1 MDRVRA
7 RRRPMAEI
15 NVVPYIDVML
25 VLLVIFMITAPLLN
39 LGVEVELPKADAE
52 PMDTQEN
59 DEPLI
64 ITVLKNGDL
73 YLNAGGD
80 LDGTSSGLIDPESLL
95 TMVTAIVSRNP
106 EIQVLVGGDELAT
119 YGQVYSVM
127 VLRLRAFSL
136 AIGVHVLMAAM
147 VVLGTM
153 SWEPFRKP
161 QNIGMTIEAVI
172 VDTSEIKKQREAAR
186 QAVEMEDRRRQRDE
200 RLEQQKKRE
209 QEQKKIRDQEAAEK
223 RAKELKAQKKRDAQ
237 DRLQKL
243 RLERERKL
251 EDQRLKQQR
260 ELEQVRAQREA
271 AEKQR
276 KLDEDRLRQTEARK
290 EKAIQEQQRLQREAI
305 AQRQADAEAR
315 EFRAGQMAT
324 KSDNYHAA
332 IQSFVTQNWMRP
344 PTAQSGLRCTL
355 KIVQIPCGEVISA
368 AISGK
373 CNGDEATRRSI
384 LAAVERGGALPYR
397 GFEDVFQ
404 REIDFNFIYDGD

>member
-1 MDRVRA
+1 VS
-7 RRRPMAEI
+7 
-15 NVVPYIDVML
+15 
-25 VLLVIFMITAPLLN
+25 FW
-39 LGVEVELPKADAE
+39 
-52 PMDTQEN
+52 QEFS
-59 DEPLI
+59 
-64 ITVLKNGDL
+64 
-73 YLNAGGD
+73 A
-80 LDGTSSGLIDPESLL
+80 
-95 TMVTAIVSRNP
+95 
-106 EIQVLVGGDELAT
+106 
-119 YGQVYSVM
+119 
-127 VLRLRAFSL
+127 RLRAFSL

-153 SWEPFRKP
+153 NWEPFRKP
-161 QNIGMTIEAVI
+161 QNVGMTIEAVI

-186 QAVEMEDRRRQRDE
+186 QAVEMEDRRRQRAE
-200 RLEQQKKRE
+200 KLEDQKKRE
-209 QEQKKIRDQEAAEK
+209 QEQKKIQDEKAAERRK
-223 RAKELKAQKKRDAQ
+223 NELEAQKKRDAQ

-251 EDQRLKQQR
+251 ADERLKQQR
-260 ELEQVRAQREA
+260 ELEQVQAQREA
-271 AEKQR
+271 AENQR
-276 KLDEDRLRQTEARK
+276 KLDEDRLKQTEARK

-324 KSDNYHAA
+324 KSDNYQAA

-355 KIVQIPCGEVISA
+355 KIVQIPGGEVISA

>member
-1 MDRVRA
+1 MS
-7 RRRPMAEI
+7 
-15 NVVPYIDVML
+15 
-25 VLLVIFMITAPLLN
+25 FW
-39 LGVEVELPKADAE
+39 
-52 PMDTQEN
+52 QEF
-59 DEPLI
+59 
-64 ITVLKNGDL
+64 
-73 YLNAGGD
+73 NA
-80 LDGTSSGLIDPESLL
+80 
-95 TMVTAIVSRNP
+95 
-106 EIQVLVGGDELAT
+106 
-119 YGQVYSVM
+119 
-127 VLRLRAFSL
+127 RLRAFSL

-186 QAVEMEDRRRQRDE
+186 QAVEMEDRRRQRAE
-200 RLEQQKKRE
+200 KLEEQKKRE
-209 QEQKKIRDQEAAEK
+209 QEQKKIRDEKAEERRK
-223 RAKELKAQKKRDAQ
+223 KELEVQKKREAQ

-260 ELEQVRAQREA
+260 ELEKIQDQRKA

-276 KLDEDRLRQTEARK
+276 KLDEERLKQTEARR

-324 KSDNYHAA
+324 KSDNYQAA

-355 KIVQIPCGEVISA
+355 KIVQIPGGEVISA

-404 REIDFNFIYDGD
+404 REIDFIFIYDGD

>member
-1 MDRVRA
+1 VS
-7 RRRPMAEI
+7 
-15 NVVPYIDVML
+15 
-25 VLLVIFMITAPLLN
+25 FW
-39 LGVEVELPKADAE
+39 
-52 PMDTQEN
+52 QEFS
-59 DEPLI
+59 
-64 ITVLKNGDL
+64 
-73 YLNAGGD
+73 A
-80 LDGTSSGLIDPESLL
+80 
-95 TMVTAIVSRNP
+95 
-106 EIQVLVGGDELAT
+106 
-119 YGQVYSVM
+119 
-127 VLRLRAFSL
+127 RLRAFSL
-136 AIGVHVLMAAM
+136 AIGVHVLMAAL

-153 SWEPFRKP
+153 NWEPFRKP
-161 QNIGMTIEAVI
+161 QNVGMTIEAVI

-186 QAVEMEDRRRQRDE
+186 QAAEMEDRRRQRAE
-200 RLEQQKKRE
+200 KLEDQKKRE
-209 QEQKKIRDQEAAEK
+209 QEQKKIQDEKAAERRK
-223 RAKELKAQKKRDAQ
+223 NELEAQKKRDAQ

-251 EDQRLKQQR
+251 ADERLKQQR
-260 ELEQVRAQREA
+260 ELEQVQAQREA
-271 AEKQR
+271 AENQR
-276 KLDEDRLRQTEARK
+276 KLDEDRLKQTEARK

-324 KSDNYHAA
+324 KSDNYQAA

-355 KIVQIPCGEVISA
+355 KIVQIPGGEVISA

>member
-1 MDRVRA
+1 VS
-7 RRRPMAEI
+7 
-15 NVVPYIDVML
+15 
-25 VLLVIFMITAPLLN
+25 FW
-39 LGVEVELPKADAE
+39 
-52 PMDTQEN
+52 QEF
-59 DEPLI
+59 
-64 ITVLKNGDL
+64 
-73 YLNAGGD
+73 NA
-80 LDGTSSGLIDPESLL
+80 
-95 TMVTAIVSRNP
+95 
-106 EIQVLVGGDELAT
+106 
-119 YGQVYSVM
+119 
-127 VLRLRAFSL
+127 RLRAFSL
-136 AIGVHVLMAAM
+136 AIGVHVLMAAL

-153 SWEPFRKP
+153 NWEPFRKP
-161 QNIGMTIEAVI
+161 KNIGMTIEAVI

-223 RAKELKAQKKRDAQ
+223 RERELKAQKKRDAQ
-237 DRLQKL
+237 DKLQKL
-243 RLERERKL
+243 RLERERKR
-251 EDQRLKQQR
+251 EDERLKQQR

-276 KLDEDRLRQTEARK
+276 KLDEERLRQTDARK

-315 EFRAGQMAT
+315 EFRAGQIAT
-324 KSDNYHAA
+324 LSDNYQAA

-355 KIVQIPCGEVISA
+355 KIVQIPGGEVISA
-368 AISGK
+368 AIAGK
-373 CNGDEATRRSI
+373 CNGDQATRRSI

-404 REIDFNFIYDGD
+404 REIDFIFIYDGD

>member
-1 MDRVRA
+1 MS
-7 RRRPMAEI
+7 
-15 NVVPYIDVML
+15 
-25 VLLVIFMITAPLLN
+25 FW
-39 LGVEVELPKADAE
+39 
-52 PMDTQEN
+52 QEF
-59 DEPLI
+59 
-64 ITVLKNGDL
+64 
-73 YLNAGGD
+73 NA
-80 LDGTSSGLIDPESLL
+80 
-95 TMVTAIVSRNP
+95 
-106 EIQVLVGGDELAT
+106 
-119 YGQVYSVM
+119 
-127 VLRLRAFSL
+127 RLRAFSL

-172 VDTSEIKKQREAAR
+172 VDTSEIRKQREAAR

-209 QEQKKIRDQEAAEK
+209 QEQKIIRDQEVAEK
-223 RAKELKAQKKRDAQ
+223 RARELKAQKKRDAQ
-237 DRLQKL
+237 DKLQKL

-260 ELEQVRAQREA
+260 ELEQVRAQRQA

-276 KLDEDRLRQTEARK
+276 KLDEERLRQTDARK
-290 EKAIQEQQRLQREAI
+290 EKAIQEQQRLQRESI
-305 AQRQADAEAR
+305 AQRQAEAEAR
-315 EFRAGQMAT
+315 EFKAGQMAG
-324 KSDNYHAA
+324 KSDNYQAA

-355 KIVQIPCGEVISA
+355 KIVQIPGGEVISA
-368 AISGK
+368 AIAGK

-404 REIDFNFIYDGD
+404 REIDFIFIYDGD

>member
-1 MDRVRA
+1 VS
-7 RRRPMAEI
+7 
-15 NVVPYIDVML
+15 
-25 VLLVIFMITAPLLN
+25 FW
-39 LGVEVELPKADAE
+39 
-52 PMDTQEN
+52 QEFS
-59 DEPLI
+59 
-64 ITVLKNGDL
+64 
-73 YLNAGGD
+73 A
-80 LDGTSSGLIDPESLL
+80 
-95 TMVTAIVSRNP
+95 
-106 EIQVLVGGDELAT
+106 
-119 YGQVYSVM
+119 
-127 VLRLRAFSL
+127 RLRAFSL
-136 AIGVHVLMAAM
+136 AIGVHVLMAAL

-153 SWEPFRKP
+153 NWEPFRQPK
-161 QNIGMTIEAVI
+161 NIGMTIEAVI
-172 VDTSEIKKQREAAR
+172 VDTSEIKKQRDAAR
-186 QAVEMEDRRRQRDE
+186 QAAEMEDRRRQRAE
-200 RLEQQKKRE
+200 KLEDQKKRE
-209 QEQKKIRDQEAAEK
+209 QEQKKIQDEKAAERRK
-223 RAKELKAQKKRDAQ
+223 NELEAQKKRDAQ

-251 EDQRLKQQR
+251 ADERLKQQR
-260 ELEQVRAQREA
+260 ELEQVQAQREA
-271 AEKQR
+271 AENQR
-276 KLDEDRLRQTEARK
+276 KLDEDRLKQTEARK

-324 KSDNYHAA
+324 KSDNYQAA

-355 KIVQIPCGEVISA
+355 KIVQIPGGEVISA